1 MKPLSMPVPV
11 EVREGPDHRPV
22 MVRLGKRWH
31 GVARVEDLW
40 SFDLWWM
47 AEPISRTYYRVSLD
61 VERQATLFRDGRG
74 AAGSGR
80 GTEPVPSM
88 SAGTLSF
95 MQRASTPSG
104 WEPPTRTSCWPGQW
118 STAIPPWP

>member
-11 EVREGPDHRPV
+11 EVREGPGHQPV

-47 AEPISRTYYRVSLD
+47 AEPISRTYYRVSLED
-61 VERQATLFRDGRG
+61 GRQATLFRDRTGGCWFRQG
-74 AAGSGR
+74 A
-80 GTEPVPSM
+80 
-88 SAGTLSF
+88 
-95 MQRASTPSG
+95 
-104 WEPPTRTSCWPGQW
+104 
-118 STAIPPWP
+118 